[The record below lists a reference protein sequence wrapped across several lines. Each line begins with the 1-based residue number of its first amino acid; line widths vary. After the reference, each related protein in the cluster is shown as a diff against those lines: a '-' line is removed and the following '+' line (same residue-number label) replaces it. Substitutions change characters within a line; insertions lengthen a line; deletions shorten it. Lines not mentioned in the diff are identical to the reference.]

1 MKDYPRDTAAGL
13 AYAMDEVLLYR
24 DALVD
29 YWRATR
35 RRPEK
40 EARLSD
46 WQVATARRNAW
57 AALRGAGYAP
67 ETANEILAD
76 AKKEADQIL
85 EAEARERA
93 DGPKE

>member
-1 MKDYPRDTAAGL
+1 MKDYPRDAAAGL
-13 AYAMDEVLLYR
+13 AYAMAEVQIYR
-24 DALVD
+24 DAFVAF
-29 YWRATR
+29 WRAIG
-35 RRPEK
+35 RRPEE

-67 ETANEILAD
+67 EVANEMLAD

-85 EAEARERA
+85 ESET
-93 DGPKE
+93 

>member
-13 AYAMDEVLLYR
+13 AYAMDAVQLYR
-24 DALVD
+24 DAFAE
-29 YWRATR
+29 YWRAIR

-46 WQVATARRNAW
+46 QSVVMTRRAAW

-67 ETANEILAD
+67 ETAHEILAD

-85 EAEARERA
+85 EAEA
-93 DGPKE
+93 